1 MKKYV
6 AFSLTVLFVLGMA
19 VVGFAQSW
27 DAATIKQAMEWKD
40 MAAAKKEMPPSI
52 PGVKLISS
60 DELKKWID
68 AKKDFILLD
77 VRVKEQYDAEKIKG
91 AKWLLTDHTL
101 ADPKLLDQFK
111 KDATIVVY

>member
-1 MKKYV
+1 
-6 AFSLTVLFVLGMA
+6 MA

-27 DAATIKQAMEWKD
+27 DADTIKKCMEWKD
-40 MAAAKKEMPPSI
+40 MAAAKKEMPLSI

-68 AKKDFILLD
+68 TKKDFILLD
-77 VRVKEQYDAEKIKG
+77 VRVKEQYDAERIKG
-91 AKWLLTDHTL
+91 AKWMLTDHML
-101 ADPKLLDQFK
+101 ADPKKLDEFK